1 MSENASIF
9 LTGEILPGFLKEDVV
24 PALARLLKTDERKAA
39 SLLIGRETL
48 IKRNAS
54 LGDVDRYLAAFRKVG
69 AVARTDLINT
79 PSAST
84 PPADKVNAPLS
95 SPITPASTQTPQ
107 AHQGLALATAWSKPG
122 EEAEQVTHPSGKSA
136 VQAVGAST
144 PPQEISPRATG
155 GRATEVER
163 DDDVYPPVYAEA
175 SVFGL
180 SAQGRIGRLRY
191 MAYFWPTM
199 GLLTIAGIL
208 SALIA
213 PKMAPASLGAGVIT
227 LVIVFG
233 ILLIWM
239 TFRVMAMRLH
249 DLNRSGKWV
258 LLPIF
263 ISAMAGATNSP
274 RVIAAA
280 SVLFWILSI
289 ALMLWPGAEED
300 NDYGPPAGP
309 NTDLVYI
316 GAAAYVAF
324 WALGIVGVMK
334 YGEYAKSRLPHASGE
349 ASNGV
354 SQSMQADA
362 LMQNYAQ
369 QLNARTPVMISS
381 MIKLDKVEYV
391 DKVLQY
397 KATIQGKGL
406 IITDEKIAS
415 IKKSMLS
422 AYCGQDKK
430 ATLFPEYKVAT
441 DFVFRY
447 QVSTWDYD
455 TFTIK
460 FSPENCA

>member
-9 LTGEILPGFLKEDVV
+9 LTGEILPGFLKENVV

-39 SLLIGRETL
+39 SLLIGRETI

-54 LGDVDRYLAAFRKVG
+54 FSDVDRYLQAFRKVG
-69 AVARTDLINT
+69 AVARTDLMNT

-84 PPADKVNAPLS
+84 PPIDKVSAPLS
-95 SPITPASTQTPQ
+95 SPITPASTQTLQ
-107 AHQGLALATAWSKPG
+107 THQGLTLAPAWSKSG
-122 EEAEQVTHPSGKSA
+122 EEAEQVTSPSEESA

-144 PPQEISPRATG
+144 PPQGNSLGATG

-163 DDDVYPPVYAEA
+163 EDNVYPPVYAEA

-199 GLLTIAGIL
+199 GLLTVAGIL
-208 SALIA
+208 WALIA
-213 PKMAPASLGAGVIT
+213 PANLGAGVIV

-274 RVIAAA
+274 RVITAA

-324 WALGIVGVMK
+324 WVLGIVGMMK

-349 ASNGV
+349 APNGV
-354 SQSMQADA
+354 LQGMQADA
-362 LMQNYAQ
+362 FMQNYAQ
-369 QLNARTPVMISS
+369 QLNASTPVMISS
-381 MIKLDKVEYV
+381 VIKLDKVEYV